1 MSETIQRQQAYNN
14 AVEIVKILDSKKAID
29 LKLICVREQT
39 PLADYFVICTAN
51 STTQLRSLAD
61 EVEFQMKQKFD
72 IECKAE
78 GRDGWILL
86 DYASVIVHVFTGEA
100 RDFYKL
106 DKLWSEGEE
115 IDLTQIIEIDYKED

>member
-1 MSETIQRQQAYNN
+1 MSEILQREQAKKN
-14 AVEIVKILDSKKAID
+14 ASEIVKILDAKKAID

-61 EVEFQMKQKFD
+61 EVEFQMKQTFD

-86 DYASVIVHVFTGEA
+86 DFASVIVHVFTKEA

-106 DKLWSEGEE
+106 DKLWAEGEE
-115 IDLTQIIEIDYKED
+115 IDISEITESEN

>member
-1 MSETIQRQQAYNN
+1 MSEILQREQAKKN
-14 AVEIVKILDSKKAID
+14 ASEIVKILDAKKAVD

-61 EVEFQMKQKFD
+61 EVEFQMKQSFD

-86 DYASVIVHVFTGEA
+86 DFASVIVHVFTKEA

-106 DKLWSEGEE
+106 DKLWAEGEE
-115 IDLTQIIEIDYKED
+115 IDISEITESEN

>member
-1 MSETIQRQQAYNN
+1 MSEILQREQAKKN
-14 AVEIVKILDSKKAID
+14 ASEIVKILDAKKAVD

-51 STTQLRSLAD
+51 SSTQLRSLAD
-61 EVEFQMKQKFD
+61 EVEFQMKQNFD

-86 DYASVIVHVFTGEA
+86 DFASVIVHVFTKEA

-106 DKLWSEGEE
+106 DKLWAEGEE
-115 IDLTQIIEIDYKED
+115 IDISEITESEN

>member
-1 MSETIQRQQAYNN
+1 MSEILQREQAKKN
-14 AVEIVKILDSKKAID
+14 ASEIVKILDAKKAID

-61 EVEFQMKQKFD
+61 EVEFQMKQTFN

-86 DYASVIVHVFTGEA
+86 DFASVIVHVFTKEA

-106 DKLWSEGEE
+106 DKLWAEGEE
-115 IDLTQIIEIDYKED
+115 IDISEITESEN

>member
-1 MSETIQRQQAYNN
+1 MSENLQREQAKNN
-14 AVEIVKILDSKKAID
+14 AEEIVKILDSKKALD
-29 LKLICVREQT
+29 LKLILVREQT
-39 PLADYFVICTAN
+39 PLADYFVICSAN

-72 IECKAE
+72 IDCKTE

-86 DYASVIVHVFTGEA
+86 DFASVIVHVFTKDA

-106 DKLWSEGEE
+106 DKLWAEGEE
-115 IDLTQIIEIDYKED
+115 IDISGITETEN